1 MQNEEQPVAKRNQ
14 ANLVEYTCG
23 LCGGY
28 DLEGVFYTFL
38 PLIDHL
44 IGHLCFEQRRE
55 LRQPFPGAN
64 HEIWYRNPDTSEVI
78 HGLPEYDPDSPAWKR
93 FLKKGE
99 KLLPQAKVF
108 LPDIADWLEKAL
120 ESIELLNSIAQSD
133 VLVAEQLVN
142 LVQALPAEFQ
152 EPRGYLLKHEEKLKD
167 TGMDPKWPR
176 LPGRQSK
183 FVAESMAG
191 ARWRLTPSSSRELVR
206 QIKRNP
212 RGPTLRILKIGQER
226 YWWVPQ
232 E

>member
-1 MQNEEQPVAKRNQ
+1 
-14 ANLVEYTCG
+14 
-23 LCGGY
+23 
-28 DLEGVFYTFL
+28 
-38 PLIDHL
+38 
-44 IGHLCFEQRRE
+44 
-55 LRQPFPGAN
+55 
-64 HEIWYRNPDTSEVI
+64 VI

-99 KLLPQAKVF
+99 KLLPQARVF

-176 LPGRQSK
+176 LHGNRRCGSQ
-183 FVAESMAG
+183 
-191 ARWRLTPSSSRELVR
+191 
-206 QIKRNP
+206 
-212 RGPTLRILKIGQER
+212 
-226 YWWVPQ
+226 
-232 E
+232 

>member
-14 ANLVEYTCG
+14 ANLVEYTCR

-28 DLEGVFYTFL
+28 DLEGVFYAFL

-44 IGHLCFEQRRE
+44 IGHLCLEQLRE
-55 LRQPFPGAN
+55 LSQPFPSAN
-64 HEIWYRNPDTSEVI
+64 HEIWYRNPDKDEVI
-78 HGLPEYDPDSPAWKR
+78 HGLPEYDPDSPASQR
-93 FLKKGE
+93 FLKKRE
-99 KLLPQAKVF
+99 KLLPQARVF

-120 ESIELLNSIAQSD
+120 GSIEPLNSIAQSD

-152 EPRGYLLKHEEKLKD
+152 EPRDYLLNHEEKLKD
-167 TGMDPKWPR
+167 TGMDPKWPKA
-176 LPGRQSK
+176 PGRQSRC
-183 FVAESMAG
+183 VAESMAG
-191 ARWRLTPSSSRELVR
+191 SRWRLTPSNSRELVR

-212 RGPTLRILKIGQER
+212 RGPTLRILKIRQEQ
-226 YWWVPQ
+226 YWWEPQ